1 MLSFI
6 FVIVCGLFE
15 WKLICIGFIFR
26 LFINVL
32 PLEIPL
38 TGLTPPHVYACLKPG
53 PEIPTSYDLFCAKW
67 AQWRWKVIVRFVD
80 IGGTA

>member
-1 MLSFI
+1 MFMLSFI

-15 WKLICIGFIFR
+15 WKLICVGFIFR

-38 TGLTPPHVYACLKPG
+38 TGLTPPHVYACLKAG
-53 PEIPTSYDLFCAKW
+53 PEFPTLYLSLLPFF
-67 AQWRWKVIVRFVD
+67 VIFD
-80 IGGTA
+80 ELK